1 MNPQL
6 EKLLEDR
13 KKKLNVVSPAISNIH
28 EKTVRVEKNQ
38 VAGEKEFYTKRGK
51 YIPKGDL
58 YHIHY
63 TKDLEVYYMS
73 GGEHNE
79 QTKLI
84 FKSDL
89 QSDDFSYYNQL
100 NKQETLKLESKV
112 TLPTEEDYSFGRM
125 TRYFAKKT
133 NESSSPFEVSADDF
147 ETSPLYDYVSLL
159 WYIRGNKRRVFKY
172 NRREILI
179 ASRTISNIGKLLPDY
194 QYYRSTKK
202 LTTKEEIQNRLGIS
216 SEQSQGEEP
225 TQTTTTPKTN
235 TQQSSPSGPP
245 PGVMT
250 GGAGGASGY

>member
-1 MNPQL
+1 
-6 EKLLEDR
+6 
-13 KKKLNVVSPAISNIH
+13 
-28 EKTVRVEKNQ
+28 
-38 VAGEKEFYTKRGK
+38 
-51 YIPKGDL
+51 
-58 YHIHY
+58 
-63 TKDLEVYYMS
+63 
-73 GGEHNE
+73 
-79 QTKLI
+79 
-84 FKSDL
+84 
-89 QSDDFSYYNQL
+89 
-100 NKQETLKLESKV
+100 
-112 TLPTEEDYSFGRM
+112 M

>member
-1 MNPQL
+1 MNPKL

-13 KKKLNVVSPAISNIH
+13 KKKLNVVSPAISSIH

-147 ETSPLYDYVSLL
+147 EKSPLYDYVSLF
-159 WYIRGNKRRVFKY
+159 WYIRGNKRRLFKY

-179 ASRTISNIGKLLPDY
+179 ASRTIPNIGKLLPDY

-250 GGAGGASGY
+250 GGAGGGSY